1 MARSYKELRGGRE
14 IVYIVCPLCGRN
26 RVLESERARQ
36 KGKGELRWDF
46 FDPKTG
52 LLIQVREAGGKLP
65 HEEQPESAI
74 HKRGGARAYGFPLK
88 HGLTFEQARENGYD
102 ELLQDI
108 KLQVNR
114 LASYLN
120 QI

>member
-1 MARSYKELRGGRE
+1 MAKSYKELRGGRQL
-14 IVYIVCPLCGRN
+14 VFIVCPLCGRN
-26 RVLESERARQ
+26 RILESERARQ

-46 FDPKTG
+46 FDPETG
-52 LLIQVREAGGKLP
+52 LLVQIREAGGKLP
-65 HEEQPESAI
+65 HEEQPEAPT
-74 HKRGGARAYGFPLK
+74 KRGGARAYGFPLK
-88 HGLTFEQARENGYD
+88 HGLTMEEARAQGYD

-114 LASYLN
+114 LAAYLN